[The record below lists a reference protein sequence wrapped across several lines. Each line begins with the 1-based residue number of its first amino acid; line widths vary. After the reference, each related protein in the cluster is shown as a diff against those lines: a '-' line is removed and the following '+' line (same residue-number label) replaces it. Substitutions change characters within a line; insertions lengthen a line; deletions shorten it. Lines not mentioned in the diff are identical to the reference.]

1 MCDVNTGSDFVKIE
15 KISENRIRC
24 TLTRSD
30 LSARHLSL
38 GELAY
43 GNDKARRLFRE
54 MVELAG
60 EEIGF
65 ETDDM
70 PLMVEA
76 IPLSGD
82 GVMLIITK
90 VEDADE
96 LDTRFTKFTP
106 DLQDEEEEL
115 QEDSTPEQQF
125 SGSANDILN
134 ALNRLIE
141 KDESGTADTT
151 PAIGMTAVYRFPDID
166 SVRRASE
173 ILTGVYTGENSL
185 FENSEDHQ
193 LYLTVHKTN
202 HSPEE
207 FNKFCNILTE
217 FGERIQSNSA
227 TEAYFREHFR
237 LILEGNALQRL
248 A

>member
-1 MCDVNTGSDFVKIE
+1 MKIE

-24 TLTRSD
+24 TLTKSD

-65 ETDDM
+65 ETEDL

-76 IPLSGD
+76 IPMSGD

-106 DLQDEEEEL
+106 DLDAADDETDASEEQD
-115 QEDSTPEQQF
+115 PPF
-125 SGSANDILN
+125 SGSASDILN
-134 ALNRLIE
+134 ALNKLIE
-141 KDESGTADTT
+141 KDSSNSEGA
-151 PAIGMTAVYRFPDID
+151 PAFVNMTAVYRFPNID
-166 SVRRASE
+166 AVRRASGV
-173 ILTGVYTGENSL
+173 ICGVYTGENSL
-185 FENSEDHQ
+185 FENRSDRQ
-193 LYLTVHKTN
+193 FYLTVHKSSHT
-202 HSPEE
+202 PEE

-217 FGERIQSNSA
+217 FGERIPSSSA
-227 TEAYFREHFR
+227 TESYFREHFR